1 MRFNHMPSSRSCVP
15 SRCFNRT
22 PGCSANRPLPKFI
35 SFRAE
40 QPMPKM
46 LKICDAATA
55 AGMVLCLLQTAMAPP
70 AQAFDREIELINNT
84 RIAIIELY
92 VAQAGSGQWKRDLLS
107 EDFLRP
113 GNSLVVKIDDGA
125 NYCRYDLEVVLDDGT
140 RRIDRNVNLCSVD
153 GYAISSR

>member
-1 MRFNHMPSSRSCVP
+1 
-15 SRCFNRT
+15 
-22 PGCSANRPLPKFI
+22 
-35 SFRAE
+35 
-40 QPMPKM
+40 MPKM
-46 LKICDAATA
+46 LKICGTATA